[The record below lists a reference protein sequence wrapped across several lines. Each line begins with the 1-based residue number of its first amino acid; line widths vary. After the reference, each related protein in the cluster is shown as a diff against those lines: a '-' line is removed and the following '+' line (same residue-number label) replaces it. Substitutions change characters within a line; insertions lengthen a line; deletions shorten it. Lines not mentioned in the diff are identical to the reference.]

1 MPKVKTNSTKL
12 KHMCVVLAVI
22 IIFHFL
28 PPVGELTK
36 AGVQVIG
43 IFLAGLY
50 GWIFVDLLMPSIVC
64 LIAVGT
70 TEAISLTEFFINGI
84 GSQNM
89 MVVLG
94 ILFLSAYIIDNDLSG
109 VTMNWAMSRKI
120 SVGKP
125 YMLLLMLCF
134 ATYLLSIVSMALV
147 AILLVIPLFKKIMEQ
162 LKLEKYSEICHM
174 YFCGIALSAC
184 MGELSMPFKSFILLI
199 MGLITD
205 LGIDVGHMTAFLL
218 PVSVTVIILY
228 VLFCKFILRIDASA
242 CSLTESQ
249 LNEFKVEATKK
260 QKIGLSF
267 IAILLV
273 ALLLPSFT
281 PQEFI
286 LNKLG
291 SGGIVLAL
299 LAVMMLIPLD
309 GEPLLDLRKV
319 GKDVNWDIFFNCA
332 YFMPMGALLT
342 SDVTGIKAT
351 ISTLFRPFFSSLSPF
366 VTVLAFVVISALVT
380 QFLNNAIVAIVFI
393 SMINVLGDAL
403 TVKPAVCV
411 VLISLAAFM
420 SVATPAANAAIA
432 ILYTEKEVI
441 DPKKLMIQGAKT
453 IVFLILVTVTAFYGY
468 ANLIF

>member
-1 MPKVKTNSTKL
+1 
-12 KHMCVVLAVI
+12 
-22 IIFHFL
+22 
-28 PPVGELTK
+28 
-36 AGVQVIG
+36 
-43 IFLAGLY
+43 
-50 GWIFVDLLMPSIVC
+50 
-64 LIAVGT
+64 
-70 TEAISLTEFFINGI
+70 
-84 GSQNM
+84 
-89 MVVLG
+89 
-94 ILFLSAYIIDNDLSG
+94 
-109 VTMNWAMSRKI
+109 
-120 SVGKP
+120 
-125 YMLLLMLCF
+125 
-134 ATYLLSIVSMALV
+134 
-147 AILLVIPLFKKIMEQ
+147 
-162 LKLEKYSEICHM
+162 
-174 YFCGIALSAC
+174 
-184 MGELSMPFKSFILLI
+184 MPFKSFILLI